1 MATKSLSGTL
11 ALAVTEL
18 PTPTAALAGLTVRLA
33 SDNKPYWCNGT
44 TWVDLTA
51 AGAGGTQEVF
61 VQPTAP
67 TPTGSPYLWIQT
79 GLGADGTGFTFWV
92 EDGL

>member
-1 MATKSLSGTL
+1 MKDLGYRN
-11 ALAVTEL
+11 AVAVSSL
-18 PTPTAALAGLTVRLA
+18 PTASAALAGVIVRLT
-33 SDNKPYWCNGT
+33 SDDKPYWCNGT
-44 TWVDLTA
+44 SWVDLTA

>member
-1 MATKSLSGTL
+1 MKDLAYRVVPVVTALPAPTATL
-11 ALAVTEL
+11 AGVI
-18 PTPTAALAGLTVRLA
+18 VRLS